1 MTSTKAVR
9 AREQQAAARPR
20 YPLLLWLGGGV
31 VAGVLLGLA
40 VTAAAPVPGIASP
53 DLAVVIGLPLARGA
67 LDGAA
72 LTTVGMSMMP
82 FLLGLRPVEG
92 SAAVLALAR
101 RISVVGA
108 GVWVVASL
116 VSLVLEVADVNV
128 DVHHTVTFGEL
139 AAYVREIGSG
149 QALLIVAGCA
159 LLYLLIAA
167 VAVRRGEAVPAE
179 LRLAVAVFALLPL
192 VATGHAANTS
202 VGLQGISMISMH
214 LHVITAVVWTGGL
227 LAVIMLMV
235 ADRTLLADVLPR
247 YSWVA
252 TVCVFLTA
260 LTGMFNGW
268 FELYLTPGVHWYS
281 ALFTTGYGR
290 IVLLKAA
297 CVIVAGLLGARTRFA
312 LLPGIRLGRR
322 TAVATWTTLELTVMG
337 LAFGLAVVLVRAP
350 VVGS

>member
-1 MTSTKAVR
+1 MTATARVAV
-9 AREQQAAARPR
+9 AAPARPR
-20 YPLLLWLGGGV
+20 YPLFLWLGGGL

-40 VTAAAPVPGIASP
+40 LTAAAPVPGIARP
-53 DLAVVIGLPLARGA
+53 NTAVVIGLPLARGA
-67 LDGAA
+67 LDLAA
-72 LTTVGMSMMP
+72 VTTVGMSLLP
-82 FLLGLRPVEG
+82 FLLGLRPAEG
-92 SAAVLALAR
+92 SARVLAMAR
-101 RISVVGA
+101 RIAVVGA
-108 GVWVVASL
+108 TVWAVASL

-128 DVHHTVTFGEL
+128 DVHHTVTYGEL

-159 LLYLLIAA
+159 LLYLVIGAF
-167 VAVRRGEAVPAE
+167 AVRHGEVVPAE
-179 LRLAVAVFALLPL
+179 LRLAVAIFALLPL

-202 VGLQGISMISMH
+202 IGMQGISMISMH

-227 LAVIMLMV
+227 LAVMMLMV
-235 ADRTLLADVLPR
+235 TDRTLLADVLPR

-252 TVCVFLTA
+252 TVCVFATA
-260 LTGMFNGW
+260 VTGVFNGW

-290 IVLLKAA
+290 IVLFKAA
-297 CVIVAGLLGARTRFA
+297 CVIVAGLLGARTRFT
-312 LLPGIRLGRR
+312 LLPRIRAGRP
-322 TAVATWTTLELTVMG
+322 TAVALWTTAELAVMG